1 MFVFSIY
8 YSNLLVKLKQKGGD
22 LMKKLSFMLVALV
35 LIGCAGK
42 HQEIFREEVM
52 ETSKDSSK
60 PDWVFKTFRDA
71 KNGYEFS
78 GGVTNITDYSLGVS
92 EARSEAIKNGI
103 ISIQIK
109 VGTEFTKFAE
119 GSNMAPD
126 TIGKWVSDGIA
137 FLSDSPYVSGIK
149 QREIYYEKARYKT
162 EYKPHYNIWA
172 LCSISSADYLKAK
185 IDAAQRLVNKYQ
197 QEKNGE
203 AKKKAEEL
211 LDRLRREQT
220 I

>member
-1 MFVFSIY
+1 MKRLSLFLF
-8 YSNLLVKLKQKGGD
+8 LLIL
-22 LMKKLSFMLVALV
+22 A
-35 LIGCAGK
+35 GCAAK
-42 HQEIFREEVM
+42 HHEVFKEDIL
-52 ETSKDSSK
+52 ETSKNSSK
-60 PDWVFKTFRDA
+60 PEWLIKTFKEA
-71 KNGYEFS
+71 KDGYEFS
-78 GGVTNITDYSLGVS
+78 GGVKDVTDYALGIS
-92 EARSEAIKNGI
+92 EARAEAIKNGI

-126 TIGKWVSDGIA
+126 MVGKWVSDGIA
-137 FLSDSPYVSGIK
+137 FLSDNIYVSGIK
-149 QREIYYEKARYKT
+149 QKGIYYEKVKYNT

-185 IDAAQRLVNKYQ
+185 IDAVQRLVKKYQ
-197 QEKNGE
+197 KEKNEE

-211 LDRLRREQT
+211 LDRLRKDHL

>member
-1 MFVFSIY
+1 
-8 YSNLLVKLKQKGGD
+8 
-22 LMKKLSFMLVALV
+22 MKKLSFILVALV

-52 ETSKDSSK
+52 DTSSDSSK
-60 PDWVFKTFRDA
+60 PSWVFKTFKDT
-71 KNGYEFS
+71 KDGYEFS
-78 GGVTNITDYSLGVS
+78 GGVINISDYSLGVS
-92 EARSEAIKNGI
+92 EARAEAIKNGI

-126 TIGKWVSDGIA
+126 AIGKWVSDGIA
-137 FLSDSPYVSGIK
+137 FLSDSLYVSGIK
-149 QREIYYEKARYKT
+149 QKEIYYEKVLYNT
-162 EYKPHYNIWA
+162 EYKPHYDIWA

-197 QEKNGE
+197 QEKNEE

>member
-1 MFVFSIY
+1 MKRVSLFLVF
-8 YSNLLVKLKQKGGD
+8 LMLVGCAAKQK
-22 LMKKLSFMLVALV
+22 
-35 LIGCAGK
+35 
-42 HQEIFREEVM
+42 EIFKEEIL
-52 ETSKDSSK
+52 ETTKDSLK
-60 PDWVFKTFRDA
+60 PKWVFKTFKETKDG
-71 KNGYEFS
+71 NEFS
-78 GGVTNITDYSLGVS
+78 GGVTDITDYALGVS
-92 EARSEAIKNGI
+92 EARAEAIKNGI

-126 TIGKWVSDGIA
+126 LIGKWVEDGIA
-137 FLSDSPYVSGIK
+137 FLSDSLYVSGIRQK
-149 QREIYYEKARYKT
+149 EIYFEKAKYNT

-185 IDAAQRLVNKYQ
+185 IDAAQKMVNKFL
-197 QEKNGE
+197 QEKNEE

-211 LDRLRREQT
+211 LDRLRREQS